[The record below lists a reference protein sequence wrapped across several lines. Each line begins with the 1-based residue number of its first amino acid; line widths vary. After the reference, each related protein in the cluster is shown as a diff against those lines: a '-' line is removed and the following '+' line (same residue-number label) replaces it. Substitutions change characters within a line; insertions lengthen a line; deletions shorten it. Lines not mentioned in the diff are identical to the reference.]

1 MDVEFHD
8 PERSLKN
15 FIREGIF
22 SQITA
27 SLLTATIIS
36 SYLAVAGASP
46 FLIGVLVAIP
56 YTTTITQIVSAKF
69 VEKRSRKKIAVFA
82 SFVAKNSVLAIAV
95 ASLIDGPYEILAFAV
110 FYLIFNICEDLLTV
124 TWSSWTRGLF
134 FGAQLGERL
143 SKRLAYGKIAAIPIL
158 ISQIWL
164 FEELD
169 KNAFPILFFCAF
181 LAGIISV
188 HFLRNIE
195 DVKIKRISEP
205 SLIVPL
211 KNPNFLKWT
220 LLNSAFCFSLS
231 ASRSFF
237 AVYVLQVLEYP
248 IWFIFIFA
256 FVAHISS
263 IYSLRLAGTISD
275 RFGNKPLFAISMA
288 SFALSTIFFIL
299 SDFIISLIL
308 LLIAYILHG
317 FYTSAPSIAFMNAVA
332 DMTHRKHSAPFYAI
346 GNWMQDFFSALGS
359 IFGGILLA
367 KLAFLGGNSYLVLF
381 LFSFASS
388 LLLFPLLRLYDE
400 FGQPTSI
407 ALINLPKLFL
417 EDLERLYRGLKQF
430 FISKLK
436 GEEEE
441 L

>member
-15 FIREGIF
+15 FIREGVF
-22 SQITA
+22 SQITV
-27 SLLTATIIS
+27 SLLTATVIS

-56 YTTTITQIVSAKF
+56 YTTTITQIISAKF
-69 VEKRSRKKIAVFA
+69 VEKRSRKKIAVFT

-95 ASLIDGPYEILAFAV
+95 VSFIDGPYEILAFAL

-124 TWSSWTRGLF
+124 TWSSWTRDLF

-164 FEELD
+164 FEKLD

-188 HFLRNIE
+188 RFLMGIE
-195 DVKIKRISEP
+195 DAKTRRISEP

-211 KNPNFLKWT
+211 KNSNFLKWT
-220 LLNSAFCFSLS
+220 LLNSTFCFSLS

-237 AVYVLQVLEYP
+237 AVYVLQVLGYP
-248 IWFIFIFA
+248 IWFILFFA
-256 FVAHISS
+256 LIAHISS
-263 IYSLRLAGTISD
+263 IYSLRLAGVISD
-275 RFGNKPLFAISMA
+275 RFGNKPLLAISMA
-288 SFALSTIFFIL
+288 TFALSTLLFIFSELGF
-299 SDFIISLIL
+299 SLIF
-308 LLIAYILHG
+308 LILAYILHG
-317 FYTSAPSIAFMNAVA
+317 FYTSAPTIGFMNAVA

-359 IFGGILLA
+359 IFGGFLLA
-367 KLAFLGGNSYLVLF
+367 KLAFLGENSYLVLF
-381 LFSFASS
+381 LFSLAFS
-388 LLLFPLLRLYDE
+388 LLLFPLLRFYDE
-400 FGQPTSI
+400 FGQPTRI
-407 ALINLPKLFL
+407 AVINLPKLFL
-417 EDLERLYRGLKQF
+417 EDMERLYRVLRQLF
-430 FISKLK
+430 VSKLK
-436 GEEEE
+436 GGEDG